1 MNGRT
6 EGGMRKLWAVLL
18 GCWALGLPPAAGA
31 ADNLRFSGALVAE
44 PCVIPPGQ
52 ETIAL
57 DFGGV
62 VDKYLYQY
70 QRTPG
75 LAFEI
80 ALADCD
86 LALGKTVSVTL
97 LGSESQ
103 ALPGLLALA
112 PGSGAA
118 GIAIG
123 LETPAGAALPI
134 NRAGDKITLRPGANA
149 VRLRAYVRAEPGA
162 LANKTLEYGAFGAVA
177 TFNLSYE

>member
-1 MNGRT
+1 MN
-6 EGGMRKLWAVLL
+6 KLWALLL
-18 GCWALGLPPAAGA
+18 GYCALPPPPVAAA
-31 ADNLRFSGALVAE
+31 ADNLHFSGALVAE

-70 QRTPG
+70 RRTPG

-80 ALADCD
+80 VLADCD
-86 LALGKTVSVTL
+86 PALGKTVSVTL
-97 LGSESQ
+97 QGSESR

-112 PGSGAA
+112 SGSGAT

-134 NRAGDKITLRPGANA
+134 NRASDKITLLPGANA
-149 VRLRAYVRAEPGA
+149 VRLQAYVQAEPGA

-177 TFNLSYE
+177 TFNLNYE